1 MLRGRKI
8 FVAIQA
14 KCSENYLEHA
24 EKENISQF
32 NKSKLKPK
40 KKVINKKGIW
50 HIQVFLKVI

>member
-1 MLRGRKI
+1 MLRVRKI

-40 KKVINKKGIW
+40 KIVKNKKGI
-50 HIQVFLKVI
+50 